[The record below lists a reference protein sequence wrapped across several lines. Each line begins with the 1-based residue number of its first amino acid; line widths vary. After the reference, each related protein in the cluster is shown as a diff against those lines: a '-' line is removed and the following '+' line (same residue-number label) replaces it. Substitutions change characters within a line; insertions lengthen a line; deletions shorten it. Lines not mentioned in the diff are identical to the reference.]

1 MRFEFE
7 KISKYRSELFGFA
20 ILSILLVHYAKDVQ
34 TTKSAVSYIA
44 SVFAKYYRGI
54 IRSQGVDIFIFLSG
68 LGLYYS
74 IQNKNTMYEFYKKRL
89 LRVLIPY
96 LITMPAFL
104 FFIDFIVHDQSI
116 SAYISHLTYGSFWFG
131 NGSSY
136 TWFIALILLLYISF
150 PFIYEMVNTERGHN
164 VVPAMRGTKD
174 SLRNV
179 ILLVAICYLLLIS
192 CKNCNYKHYNQL
204 ELALA
209 RIPVFIIGVYYGGK
223 SYQKKKASKPEFM
236 FLLSGVFIMFIYFI
250 NMLLVD
256 LDLLD
261 KTVYMRFVEKYF
273 KTVFRSWAGIGLMI
287 IMVYFFE
294 LAPKIIS
301 CFFNFFSNITLELY
315 IMHEIM
321 RKLFKIAKL
330 PIYKFWCYCLAM
342 LLAWVFALLVHRL
355 SNTILSKIAHHD

>member
-7 KISKYRSELFGFA
+7 KISKHRSELFGFA

-34 TTKSAVSYIA
+34 TTKSAVSYFA

-54 IRSQGVDIFIFLSG
+54 IKSQGVDIFIFLSG

-74 IQNKNTMYEFYKKRL
+74 IQKTNTMYEFYKKRL

-96 LITMPAFL
+96 LITMPIFL
-104 FFIDFIVHDQSI
+104 FFMDFVVHDQSI

-150 PFIYEMVNTERGHN
+150 PFIYEMVNTEGSNH
-164 VVPAMRGTKD
+164 VPAMREAKD
-174 SLRNV
+174 GLRNA
-179 ILLVAICYLLLIS
+179 ILLVAVCYLLLIS
-192 CKNCNYKHYNQL
+192 CKNCDYKHYNQL

-223 SYQKKKASKPEFM
+223 CYQKKKASKLEFV
-236 FLLSGVFIMFIYFI
+236 FLLSGVFIMSVYFI

-256 LDLLD
+256 LDLFH

-273 KTVFRSWAGIGLMI
+273 ETVFRSWAGIGLMI

-301 CFFNFFSNITLELY
+301 RFFNFFSNITLELY

-321 RKLFKIAKL
+321 RKLFKVAKL
-330 PIYKFWCYCLAM
+330 PVYKFWCYGLAM
-342 LLAWVFALLVHRL
+342 VLAWVFALLVHRL
-355 SNTILSKIAHHD
+355 SNKILLKITHQD